1 VKRKLYHGS
10 MNKITSP
17 KYGFGKRNNDY
28 GLGFYCTETL
38 DLAKEWAV
46 AKDHDGW
53 ANQYAIDEKGLS
65 VLNLNDEKYC
75 ILHWLA
81 VLLENRQF
89 ETEYGLPQEAKE
101 YLTKNFS
108 VPYKTSDIVI
118 GYRADDSYFSF
129 AQDFISGTISY
140 RQLTAAMRLGKLGN
154 QYVLKSKKAFAAL
167 AFLGAVPATREEW
180 LVRKEARDRM
190 ARNEYLNELR
200 QKRVPGDLRIDRI
213 IDERVQPDDPRLR

>member
-10 MNKITSP
+10 MDKITFP

-53 ANQYAIDEKGLS
+53 ANQYTIDEKGLS

-129 AQDFISGTISY
+129 AQDFISGAISY
-140 RQLTAAMRLGKLGN
+140 RQLTAAIRLGKLGN

-167 AFLGAVPATREEW
+167 AFLDAVPATREEW

-200 QKRVPGDLRIDRI
+200 QKRVPRDLRIDRI
-213 IDERVQPDDPRLR
+213 IDERIQPDDPRLR

>member
-1 VKRKLYHGS
+1 MKRILYHGS
-10 MNKITSP
+10 IDKIVAP
-17 KYGFGKRNNDY
+17 RFGFGKRNNDY

-38 DLAKEWAV
+38 ELAKEWAV

-53 ANQYAIDEKGLS
+53 ANQYEIDEKGLQI
-65 VLNLNDEKYC
+65 LNLNDRKYC

-101 YLTKNFS
+101 FLTKNFS
-108 VPYKTSDIVI
+108 VPSASADVVI
-118 GYRADDSYFSF
+118 GYRADDSYFAF
-129 AQDFISGTISY
+129 AQDFISGVISY
-140 RQLTAAMRLGKLGN
+140 RQLTAAMRLGKLGD
-154 QYVLKSKKAFAAL
+154 QYVLKSEKAFLAL
-167 AFLGAVPATREEW
+167 SYLDAVPATREEW
-180 LVRKEARDRM
+180 LMRKEARDRA